1 MQVRIH
7 RGTKEIGGTCIEI
20 ESRGQRIVLD
30 VGLPLD
36 VVDRDAHPL
45 PSVGGFQA
53 PDATLLGVI
62 ISHPHRDHYGLAYR
76 LPPETRFLIGEA
88 ARSILQAAEVFT
100 PAGASFENVT
110 LLEDRQ
116 PIALGPFTV
125 TPFLVDHSAYDAY
138 AILVEADGKRLFYSG
153 DLRAHGRKSRL
164 FERLVDDPPSSVD
177 VLLMEGTTIGRQ
189 AQVFPTEAAL
199 ESRFVELFQQTDGM
213 PLVWCSAQNIDR
225 LVTIMRACIK
235 TKRQFIIDMYAAH
248 VLRATGND
256 RLPQASWDQVRVF
269 LPRSQKR
276 QIVRSGRFDI
286 AASVRA
292 ARIFPEQLAIAA
304 ATSVMLVRPSMLAEL
319 AEARCITGARL
330 ICSMWS
336 GYLRDPKTQPLHTW
350 LSQHGIPLD
359 ECHTS
364 GHAAVQDLQRLRHA
378 FANSPV
384 VPIHTAEPAR
394 FEELFGNTQVHDD
407 GEWWSVG

>member
-1 MQVRIH
+1 MQVCIH

-20 ESRGQRIVLD
+20 ESGGQRIVLD

-36 VVDRDAHPL
+36 VVDSDALPL
-45 PSVGGFQA
+45 PSVSGFEA
-53 PDATLLGVI
+53 PDVSLLGVI
-62 ISHPHRDHYGLAYR
+62 ISHPHQDHYGLAYR
-76 LPPETRFLIGEA
+76 LPAETRFLIGGA
-88 ARSILQAAEVFT
+88 ARSILLAADVFT
-100 PAGASFENVT
+100 PEGASFENVT
-110 LLEDRQ
+110 LLEDRE
-116 PIALGPFTV
+116 PIALGPFTI

-138 AILVEADGKRLFYSG
+138 AILVEAEGKRLFYSG
-153 DLRAHGRKSRL
+153 DVRAHGRKGRL
-164 FERLVDDPPSSVD
+164 FERLVHDPPASVD

-189 AQVFPTEAAL
+189 AQAFPTEAAL
-199 ESRFVELFQQTDGM
+199 ETRFVELFQQTDGM

-235 TKRQFIIDMYAAH
+235 TSRQLIIDMYAAH

-256 RLPQASWDQVRVF
+256 RVPQASWDQVKVF

-286 AASVRA
+286 AASYRA
-292 ARIFPEQLAIAA
+292 SRIFPEQLANAA
-304 ATSVMLVRPSMLAEL
+304 ATSVMLVRPSMLEEL
-319 AEARCITGARL
+319 ADARCITGARL

-350 LSQHGIPLD
+350 LSLHGIPLD

-364 GHAAVQDLQRLRHA
+364 GHAAVPDLQRLRHA
-378 FANSPV
+378 FPNSPL
-384 VPIHTAEPAR
+384 VPVHTAEPAS
-394 FEELFGNTQVHDD
+394 FEELFGNTQLHDD

>member
-1 MQVRIH
+1 MRVCIH
-7 RGTKEIGGTCIEI
+7 RGTQEVGGTCVEI
-20 ESRGQRIVLD
+20 ESCGQRIALD

-36 VVDRDAHPL
+36 VADPDAQPL
-45 PSVGGFQA
+45 PPVSGFEM
-53 PDATLLGVI
+53 PDGALLGVI
-62 ISHPHRDHYGLAYR
+62 VSHPHPDHYGLAYR

-88 ARSILQAAEVFT
+88 ARSILLAADVFT

-110 LLEDRQ
+110 FLKDRQ

-138 AILVEADGKRLFYSG
+138 AILVEADGKRVFYSG
-153 DLRAHGRKSRL
+153 DLRAHGRKGKL
-164 FERLVDDPPSSVD
+164 FEQLVRDPPGHVD
-177 VLLMEGTTIGRQ
+177 LLLMEGTTIGRQ
-189 AQVFPTEAAL
+189 AQAFPTEAAL
-199 ESRFVELFQQTDGM
+199 ESRFVELFKQTVGM
-213 PLVWCSAQNIDR
+213 SLVWCSAQNIDR

-235 TKRQFIIDMYAAH
+235 AGRQFIIDMYAAE

-256 RLPQASWDQVRVF
+256 RLPQAHWDQVRVF

-276 QIVRSGRFDI
+276 RIVRSGRFDI
-286 AASVRA
+286 AARCRD
-292 ARIFPEQLAIAA
+292 ARIFPEQLAKVAA
-304 ATSVMLVRPSMLAEL
+304 KSVMLVRPSMLAEL
-319 AEARCITGARL
+319 AEARCIAGARL

-364 GHAAVQDLQRLRHA
+364 GPRWTPKTD
-378 FANSPV
+378 N
-384 VPIHTAEPAR
+384 
-394 FEELFGNTQVHDD
+394 
-407 GEWWSVG
+407 